1 MHSFHLNE
9 LMNSKRWITF
19 YLNSSLPLK
28 TYGESYTLLNLLN
41 KHPKTT
47 IPSHPLNNICSHL
60 RLKLMFTVLHF
71 HIYMQ
76 QSLFLKKRGG
86 WVFKSWL
93 RLTFIIKQVPGNN
106 IYTARLLATDVNVTD
121 TVLGN
126 DLNSGCSVAQQVW
139 NAKDHSMLSDHDHE
153 CLYTCVN

>member
-19 YLNSSLPLK
+19 YLNSSLPHK

-71 HIYMQ
+71 SHLHVVELMSQ
-76 QSLFLKKRGG
+76 KTG
-86 WVFKSWL
+86 
-93 RLTFIIKQVPGNN
+93 RLGVQI
-106 IYTARLLATDVNVTD
+106 LAAA
-121 TVLGN
+121 
-126 DLNSGCSVAQQVW
+126 DL
-139 NAKDHSMLSDHDHE
+139 HH
-153 CLYTCVN
+153 